1 MSTSTAVQTVD
12 RLVKII
18 DSFSSSRRSWTLTDL
33 SEYLDLPKSTLHRFL
48 RSLEAHG
55 IVRQEEDSKQ
65 WHLGY
70 RLLVWGSLAEK
81 STALQDVARP
91 VMRNL
96 TRETGETTILTVYQ
110 SHEVICVEKVES
122 SHPVRLAL
130 EVGVRR
136 PPHAGASSKA
146 LMAFLSEDEIEDIVR
161 SQGLPRLCVNT
172 ITDRDELYAE
182 LARIREQGYA
192 QSVEETDLGAWGV
205 ATPIRGWDGEVIAAI
220 GLAGP
225 IPRFGDE
232 LARRYVARCEEAAKR
247 ISSALCNE
255 T

>member
-33 SEYLDLPKSTLHRFL
+33 SEHLDLPKSTLHRFL
-48 RSLEAHG
+48 CSLEAHG
-55 IVRQEEDSKQ
+55 ILRQDEESKQ

-81 STALQDVARP
+81 STALHDVARP
-91 VMRNL
+91 IMRDL
-96 TRETGETTILTVYQ
+96 TAETGETALLTVYQ
-110 SHEVICVEKVES
+110 AHEVVCVAKVES

-130 EVGVRR
+130 DVGVRR

-146 LMAFLSEDEIEDIVR
+146 LMAFLPEEEIEDIVR
-161 SQGLPRLCVNT
+161 SQGLPKLCVNT
-172 ITDRDELYAE
+172 ITDRDALNAE

-232 LARRYVARCEEAAKR
+232 LAQKYAARCEEAAKR

>member
-1 MSTSTAVQTVD
+1 MRDLTA
-12 RLVKII
+12 
-18 DSFSSSRRSWTLTDL
+18 
-33 SEYLDLPKSTLHRFL
+33 
-48 RSLEAHG
+48 
-55 IVRQEEDSKQ
+55 
-65 WHLGY
+65 
-70 RLLVWGSLAEK
+70 
-81 STALQDVARP
+81 
-91 VMRNL
+91 
-96 TRETGETTILTVYQ
+96 ETGETALLTVYQ
-110 SHEVICVEKVES
+110 AHEVVCVAKVES

-130 EVGVRR
+130 DVGVRR

-146 LMAFLSEDEIEDIVR
+146 LMAFLPEEEIEDIVR
-161 SQGLPRLCVNT
+161 SQGLPKLCVNT
-172 ITDRDELYAE
+172 ITDRDALNAE

-232 LARRYVARCEEAAKR
+232 LAQKYAARCEEAAKR

>member
-1 MSTSTAVQTVD
+1 MSISTAVQTVD
-12 RLVKII
+12 RLVRII

-33 SEYLDLPKSTLHRFL
+33 SEHLDLPKSTLHRFL

-55 IVRQEEDSKQ
+55 ILRQDEESKQ
-65 WHLGY
+65 WYLGY

-81 STALQDVARP
+81 STALHDVARP
-91 VMRNL
+91 IMRDL
-96 TRETGETTILTVYQ
+96 TAETGETTLLTVYQ
-110 SHEVICVEKVES
+110 AKEVICVEKVES

-136 PPHAGASSKA
+136 SPHAGASSKA
-146 LMAFLSEDEIEDIVR
+146 LMAFLPEEEIEDIVR
-161 SQGLPRLCVNT
+161 SRGLPRLCVNT
-172 ITDRDELYAE
+172 ITDRDALDAE
-182 LARIREQGYA
+182 LERIREQGYA

-205 ATPIRGWDGEVIAAI
+205 ATPIRRWDGEVIAAI

-232 LARRYVARCEEAAKR
+232 LARKYAARCEEAAKR
-247 ISSALCNE
+247 ISSALSAG